1 MAVFQNNAITNN
13 GKDLLS
19 HVQAGAVFTPT
30 AIKLGT
36 GYIPTGKNAKT
47 MTNLVSA
54 VLSLVVVKKE
64 RTNDGKVII
73 GGIYSN
79 KDISE
84 DWYFRELGLYAKAVY
99 PDGTEVAECL
109 YSYGNSGDTAELMHA
124 YASGQPVER
133 QIDIVTWVGNDTAI
147 DLTIAPSIPVLREQ
161 LGVPNGV
168 AMLNADGILTES
180 QRPSATQLG
189 AFPKIESPNDL
200 NGITQTCATEIFGDT
215 KNSPYHLGQTTATH
229 GLCFTSYAGSGYALQ
244 FALLSGDSTVYV
256 RRQTGG
262 YWDTKWTAQYSE
274 SFKPSL
280 LSLGAAQSGVG
291 ELTQQNLLGWA
302 SAQGLSCAFYSNPSI
317 TTAGLPESGKWFTGW
332 LSVAAERAKTIY
344 AIRND
349 TGDIYVNVTIDGVW
363 SEWTQLA
370 STKHLET
377 VIGLVTATVE

>member
-109 YSYGNSGDTAELMHA
+109 YSYGNSGDTAELMPA

-133 QIDIVTWVGNDTAI
+133 QIDIVTWVGNDVAI
-147 DLTIAPSIPVLREQ
+147 DLTISPSIPLLREQ

-168 AMLNADGILTES
+168 AALNADGILAES

-189 AFPKIESPNDL
+189 AFARIEPPNDL
-200 NGITQTCATEIFGDT
+200 NGITQTCVTEIFGDT
-215 KNSPYHLGQTTATH
+215 KNSPYQLGQTTATH
-229 GLCFTSYAGSGYALQ
+229 GLCFTSYAGSGYSLQ
-244 FALLSGDSTVYV
+244 LALLSGDSTVCV

-262 YWDTKWTAQYSE
+262 YWET
-274 SFKPSL
+274 
-280 LSLGAAQSGVG
+280 
-291 ELTQQNLLGWA
+291 
-302 SAQGLSCAFYSNPSI
+302 
-317 TTAGLPESGKWFTGW
+317 
-332 LSVAAERAKTIY
+332 
-344 AIRND
+344 
-349 TGDIYVNVTIDGVW
+349 
-363 SEWTQLA
+363 EWTQLA
-370 STKHLET
+370 TTKQLET
-377 VIGLVTATVE
+377 VVGLVTASVE